1 MKTMKKVMLT
11 IVMIMISTLVLANE
25 KPTVKVKSVE
35 AKTIA
40 VVAYGYGAAKTDIT
54 LRDSNGKV
62 FYTES
67 VSNEENFAK
76 RLDVSGLPQGEYSL
90 EVENDN
96 SLTTIPVTIEM
107 NNAEVVKADEV
118 TIIKP
123 NLSVVGDK
131 LNVAFNNKE
140 TQSVW
145 VSIYDNA
152 SNRLAYEKVTSNSL
166 KRFDLSHLEKGE
178 YTVHMSTEGK
188 RFIQSV
194 SLKK

>member
-1 MKTMKKVMLT
+1 MKKVMLT
-11 IVMIMISTLVLANE
+11 VVMIMISTLVMANE

-54 LRDSNGKV
+54 LRSGNGKV

-67 VSNEENFAK
+67 VTNGENYAK
-76 RLDVSGLPQGEYSL
+76 RLDMSELPKGEYTL
-90 EVENDN
+90 EVENND
-96 SLTTIPVTIEM
+96 SFTAIPVTIEF
-107 NNAEVVKADEV
+107 NSAVVATADEV
-118 TIIKP
+118 TIVKP
-123 NLSVVGDK
+123 RLSVVGDK
-131 LNVAFNNKE
+131 LNVAFSDQATK
-140 TQSVW
+140 SVW

-152 SNRLAYEKVTSNSL
+152 SNRLAYEKVTSDSM
-166 KRFDLSHLEKGE
+166 KRFDLSHLDKGE

-194 SLKK
+194 SLEK